1 MNLLGKQLSAYSF
14 VVIALI
20 MVAGL
25 LQGKKM
31 LVMFNI
37 GVCPFTDYMFDR
49 FNLECLDLPGQ
60 FVFINYPASYHIR

>member
-1 MNLLGKQLSAYSF
+1 MNTLGKQLSAYSL

-25 LQGKKM
+25 IQGKKL

-37 GVCPFTDYMFDR
+37 GVSWHYSF
-49 FNLECLDLPGQ
+49 
-60 FVFINYPASYHIR
+60 FVPLLLNKKTVKYNCYYL

>member
-1 MNLLGKQLSAYSF
+1 MNTLGKQLSAYSL

-25 LQGKKM
+25 IQGKKL

-37 GVCPFTDYMFDR
+37 GVSFHYY
-49 FNLECLDLPGQ
+49 NS
-60 FVFINYPASYHIR
+60 FVPIFLNQETVKYNCYYL

>member
-37 GVCPFTDYMFDR
+37 GVSPLT
-49 FNLECLDLPGQ
+49 
-60 FVFINYPASYHIR
+60 I

>member
-1 MNLLGKQLSAYSF
+1 MNTLGKQLSAYSL

-25 LQGKKM
+25 IQGKKL

-37 GVCPFTDYMFDR
+37 GVSWHYSS
-49 FNLECLDLPGQ
+49 
-60 FVFINYPASYHIR
+60 FVPLLLNKKKQ

>member
-1 MNLLGKQLSAYSF
+1 MNTLGKQLSAYSL

-25 LQGKKM
+25 IQGKKL

-37 GVCPFTDYMFDR
+37 GVSWHYIYFEPVLRCVTFWYGSGRADTYF
-49 FNLECLDLPGQ
+49 
-60 FVFINYPASYHIR
+60 